1 MMYYESMK
9 QDATEGS
16 KNREVSLLL
25 PHLAPISVSEIETT
39 LRSAMSASSQSVR
52 YQQLMKGIDKALV
65 ESRRK
70 ISLKDAVKEGYGD
83 DASVFGE
90 DQIEEVLEGMLD
102 IVHAS
107 ISNEMA
113 QFLEA
118 ENVENDIMKVEA
130 ILKAFDCM
138 ERAVQEMNDKDRDSA
153 RAALEQ
159 AQLPE
164 GVKPTDVVKYR
175 AYNIIKEEAQKL
187 SSLVEQYRDEN
198 NELEKLARDAR
209 AKVESEI
216 VKIEE
221 VSKELDRTADVCAML
236 S

>member
-1 MMYYESMK
+1 MI
-9 QDATEGS
+9 
-16 KNREVSLLL
+16 L
-25 PHLAPISVSEIETT
+25 EIETT
-39 LRSAMSASSQSVR
+39 QHSAMAASSDSIR
-52 YQQLMKGIDKALV
+52 YQQLMKGIDKVLV

-70 ISLKDAVKEGYGD
+70 ISVKDAVKEGYGD

-102 IVHAS
+102 IVHSSVA
-107 ISNEMA
+107 NEMA
-113 QFLEA
+113 KFLET
-118 ENVENDIMKVEA
+118 ENVENDIIKVEE
-130 ILKAFDCM
+130 IMKGFCSV
-138 ERAVQEMNDKDRDSA
+138 ERAMQEMNEKDRDSA

-175 AYNIIKEEAQKL
+175 AHNIIKEERQKL
-187 SSLVEQYRDEN
+187 SNLIEQYRDEN
-198 NELEKLARDAR
+198 NELEKLVRDAR

-221 VSKELDRTADVCAML
+221 VSKELDRTADVCATL